1 MNYKM
6 IARVLGLV
14 LLCLACFMLL
24 PAAVGLF
31 YGENISGFALSALL
45 SAALGFGLTCLRP
58 GRSTIYAR
66 EGYLAVGLAWILVS
80 VLGMLPYLISGDIP
94 RVEDALFESVSGF
107 TTTGATVLKDI
118 EHMSRSGMFWRLF
131 TQWIG
136 GMGVLVFMMA
146 VMPMGGEHSM
156 HIIRAEFPG
165 PTVGKLVPRAGQT
178 AKILY
183 LIYVSMTAL
192 ETGLLMLGGLS
203 FYDAL
208 LHAFATAGTGG
219 FSTLN
224 ASLGGFHSI
233 YVETVAAVFVLLF
246 SVNFHLYYG
255 ILAGRWTLA
264 LKNEELRWFA
274 GIVSLAVLTIGLDLW
289 GYYGSLATAL
299 RHAFFNTAM
308 CISTSS
314 FNTVDYTLWPEYSKW
329 LLLLLMLVGG
339 CAGSTCGGLKMSRFM
354 VLMKAAFGELRHMS
368 RPRKVYGVMIEG
380 RQVKP
385 ETIRAICLYF
395 ILYMF
400 IIMLTTLIVSTDG
413 FDATTNF
420 SSALAC
426 LSNIGPG
433 LGINGPTGNY
443 GMFSAHIK
451 LLLSLVMLMGRL
463 ELYPIL
469 VLFLPSTWKR

>member
-1 MNYKM
+1 MNRR
-6 IARVLGLV
+6 IICRVLGML
-14 LLCLACFMLL
+14 LLCLAALMVL
-24 PAAVGLF
+24 PTIAGLWYGESVSHFLITMALTGAVGF
-31 YGENISGFALSALL
+31 IMTRVKPYSSI
-45 SAALGFGLTCLRP
+45 
-58 GRSTIYAR
+58 IYAKD
-66 EGYLAVGLAWILVS
+66 GFVIVGLGWILMS
-80 VLGMLPYLISGDIP
+80 LFGALPFVISGDIP
-94 RVEDALFESVSGF
+94 NYIDAVFETVSGF
-107 TTTGATVLKDI
+107 TTTGSSILENV
-118 EHMSRSGMFWRLF
+118 EEMSQGCLFWRSF
-131 TQWIG
+131 THWIG
-136 GMGVLVFMMA
+136 SMGVLVFIMA
-146 VMPMGGEHSM
+146 VLPMSGEHSM
-156 HIIRAEFPG
+156 HIMRAEVPG

-354 VLMKAAFGELRHMS
+354 VLMKAAYGELRHMS